1 MRLHDS
7 IESVTRLSFEQK
19 QALKKLSLFTVGDL
33 LRYYPV
39 RYGDIS
45 KAVEINSVEKG
56 IDVTVFGRI
65 QNLTTSK
72 GFKTKI
78 AMAKATLVDETGTL
92 GLVWFN
98 QPYIAKL
105 IHDNSLVRVEGKL
118 SIGKSGRYFSNPKIE
133 EIDKIPEIKGISLFA
148 ETQGDNASNHDAPLY
163 PVYPETKNITS
174 NWIFHT
180 LQRVFKSDIFEYITD
195 PIPES
200 ILKKYSLPTLKTALL
215 WVHSPHKIED
225 YEIARKRLAF
235 EEVFFIQLQKQ
246 IERKEI
252 LKLPSI
258 QLKDAEEFALEFINK
273 LPFKLTT
280 AQKTVIDT
288 ITNEMKQGTPMS
300 RLLEGDVGSGKTAVA
315 GATAYAVVK
324 SHPNGKDFGNYQI
337 AYMAPTEI
345 LATQQFESF
354 IEFFKHLP
362 IEMALVIGATCK
374 KFPSKVN
381 PTGSTSVSKPQML
394 KWIEEGKI
402 SLVIGTHALIQKKVK
417 FKNLAYVIIDEQH
430 RFGVNQRQK
439 LARKDK
445 VIPHLLSMTA
455 TPIPRTLALTIYGDL
470 DLSILDQMPAGRKQ
484 IITEII
490 TPEKRNT
497 VYEKIRE
504 ELNNGR
510 QAYII
515 CPRID
520 APDPDQEKSLQ
531 LRSVKEEAERLKK
544 EVFREFKIDILHSKM
559 TPIEKDKIMGE
570 FYKGTIDILVSTSVV
585 EVGVNVPNATVIVI
599 EGAERF
605 GLSQLHQLRGR
616 VLRGNHQPYC
626 FVFADSK
633 NDKSIER
640 LRAFKNAKNGFELA
654 ELDLKQRGS
663 GGLAGGKQW
672 GITDIAMEALRNLK
686 MVEAAR
692 TEAKLIAETDLT
704 LSKYPALKAVLES
717 KKEIHFE

>member
-1 MRLHDS
+1 MITLKNT
-7 IESVTRLSFEQK
+7 IESVTRLTFEQK
-19 QALKKLSLFTVGDL
+19 QGLKKLNLVSVEDL
-33 LRYYPV
+33 LRYYPIS
-39 RYGDIS
+39 YGDIS
-45 KAVEINSVEKG
+45 KAEQIQNVTKG
-56 IDVTVFGRI
+56 DEVTVFGRI
-65 QNLTTSK
+65 QNLVTSK

-78 AMAKATLVDETGTL
+78 PMAKATLTDETGTL

-105 IHDNSLVRVEGKL
+105 IHNDSLVRVVGKL
-118 SIGKSGRYFSNPKIE
+118 SVGKNGRYFSNPQIE
-133 EIDKIPEIKGISLFA
+133 EIDKIPEITGVSLFA
-148 ETQGDNASNHDAPLY
+148 NDSTNKSDAPLY
-163 PVYPETKNITS
+163 PIYPETKYITS

-180 LQRVFKSDIFEYITD
+180 IQKIFKGGALDQVIE
-195 PIPES
+195 PIPEN
-200 ILKKYSLPTLKTALL
+200 ILKKYSLPSIKTALM
-215 WVHSPHKIED
+215 WIHSPHKIDD

-252 LKLPSI
+252 MSLPSI
-258 QLKDAEEFALEFINK
+258 KIKDAKNISNEFIDR
-273 LPFKLTT
+273 LPFKLTE
-280 AQKTVIDT
+280 AQTNVINT
-288 ITNEMKQGTPMS
+288 ITDEMAKGVPMS

-315 GATAYAVVK
+315 AATSYAVVK
-324 SHPNGKDFGNYQI
+324 SHPDGKDYGNYQI

-354 IEFFKHLP
+354 IGFFRHLP
-362 IEMALVIGATCK
+362 IEMVLMTGSMCK

-381 PTGSTSVSKPQML
+381 PDSTTQISKPQAL

-417 FKNLAYVIIDEQH
+417 FKNLAYVVIDEQH

-439 LARKDK
+439 LARKDS

-470 DLSILDQMPAGRKQ
+470 DLSILDQMPEGRKQ
-484 IITEII
+484 IITEIV

-520 APDPDQEKSLQ
+520 APDPDQEKTLQ
-531 LRSVKEEAERLKK
+531 LRSVKEEAIRLKK
-544 EVFREFKIDILHSKM
+544 DVFREFKIEILHSKM
-559 TPIEKDKIMGE
+559 TPTEKDKIMGE

-585 EVGVNVPNATVIVI
+585 EVGVNVPNATLIVI

-626 FVFADSK
+626 FVFAESK
-633 NDKSIER
+633 SDKSIDR
-640 LRAFKNAKNGFELA
+640 LKAFKTAKNGFELA

-663 GGLAGGKQW
+663 GALSGGKQW
-672 GITDIAMEALRNLK
+672 GVSDIAMEALRNLK

-692 TEAKLIAETDLT
+692 NEAKIIADTDHKLR
-704 LSKYPALKAVLES
+704 KYPTLRTCMEN

>member
-1 MRLHDS
+1 MNLNDKLEN
-7 IESVTRLSFEQK
+7 ITRLTPEQK
-19 QALKKLSLFTVGDL
+19 LGLKKINLITVEDL
-33 LRYYPV
+33 LFYYPTS
-39 RYGDIS
+39 YGDVSEAIS
-45 KAVEINSVEKG
+45 INTVEKG
-56 IDVTVFGRI
+56 NEVTVFGKI
-65 QNLTTSK
+65 KNLTTSK

-78 AMAKATLVDETGTL
+78 PMAKAVLEDETGTI

-105 IHDNSLVRVEGKL
+105 IHNNALVRVVGKL
-118 SIGKSGRYFSNPKIE
+118 SVGKNGKYFSNPQIE
-133 EIDKIPEIKGISLFA
+133 EIQKIPEITGVSLFA
-148 ETQGDNASNHDAPLY
+148 DEKHNKSDAPLY
-163 PVYPETKNITS
+163 PIYPETKNVTS

-180 LQRVFKSDIFEYITD
+180 LQRIFKNNVLDQITES
-195 PIPES
+195 IPES
-200 ILKKYSLPTLKTALL
+200 ILKKYSLPSKRTALV
-215 WVHSPHKIED
+215 WIHSPHRIDD

-252 LKLPSI
+252 MSLPSI
-258 QLKDAEEFALEFINK
+258 KIKDAKKISKEFITR
-273 LPFKLTT
+273 LPFKLTE
-280 AQKTVIDT
+280 AQTNVINT
-288 ITNEMKQGTPMS
+288 ITDEMAKGVPMS

-315 GATAYAVVK
+315 AATSYAVVK
-324 SHPNGKDFGNYQI
+324 SHPDGKDYGNYQI

-354 IEFFKHLP
+354 IGFFKHLP
-362 IEMALVIGATCK
+362 IEMVLMTGSTCK
-374 KFPSKVN
+374 KFPSKVT
-381 PTGSTSVSKPQML
+381 PDSTTQISKAQAL

-417 FKNLAYVIIDEQH
+417 FKNLAYVVIDEQH
-430 RFGVNQRQK
+430 RFGVRQRQE
-439 LARKDK
+439 LVRRKDACL
-445 VIPHLLSMTA
+445 PHLLSMTA

-470 DLSILDQMPAGRKQ
+470 DLSLLDQMPAGRKQ

-490 TPEKRNT
+490 TPEKRNE

-504 ELNNGR
+504 KLNEGR

-520 APDPDQEKSLQ
+520 APDPDQEKTLQ
-531 LRSVKEEAERLKK
+531 LRSVKEEAVRLKK
-544 EVFREFKIDILHSKM
+544 EVFREFTIEILHSKM
-559 TPIEKDKIMGE
+559 TPTEKDKIMGE
-570 FYKGTIDILVSTSVV
+570 FYKGSIDILVSTSVV
-585 EVGVNVPNATVIVI
+585 EVGVNVPNATMIVI

-616 VLRGNHQPYC
+616 VLRGNHEPYC
-626 FVFADSK
+626 FVFAESK
-633 NDKSIER
+633 SDKSIER
-640 LRAFKNAKNGFELA
+640 LKAFKTAKNGFELA

-663 GGLAGGKQW
+663 GALSGGKQW
-672 GITDIAMEALRNLK
+672 GVSDIAMEALRNIK

-692 TEAKLIAETDLT
+692 SEARIIAENDHKL
-704 LSKYPALKAVLES
+704 LKYPNLKSALEN

>member
-1 MRLHDS
+1 MLLQDS
-7 IESVTRLSFEQK
+7 IESITRLSPNQK
-19 QALKKLSLFTVGDL
+19 IGLKKLGLNTIEDL
-33 LRYYPV
+33 LRYYPI

-45 KAVEINSVEKG
+45 KAEQINTIEKG
-56 IDVTVFGRI
+56 VDVTVFGKI
-65 QNLTTSK
+65 ENLTTSK

-78 AMAKATLVDETGTL
+78 PMAKAVLKDETGTL

-98 QPYIAKL
+98 QPYIAKM
-105 IHDNSLVRVEGKL
+105 IHNGSLVRVEGKL
-118 SIGKSGRYFSNPKIE
+118 SVGKNGRYFSNPQIE
-133 EIDKIPEIKGISLFA
+133 EIDRIPEIKGASLFGK
-148 ETQGDNASNHDAPLY
+148 ENLDAPLY
-163 PVYPETKNITS
+163 PVYPETRFVTS

-180 LQRVFKSDIFEYITD
+180 LQRVFKSDLLEKISD
-195 PIPES
+195 PIPED
-200 ILKKYSLPTLKTALL
+200 ILKKYSLPTLKTSLMWAH
-215 WVHSPHKIED
+215 VPHKISD

-235 EEVFFIQLQKQ
+235 EEVFLIQVQKQ

-252 LKLPSI
+252 MSMPSI
-258 QLKDAEEFALEFINK
+258 QIKEAEEFSGEFVKK
-273 LPFKLTT
+273 LPFKLTE
-280 AQKTVIDT
+280 AQQNVIDT
-288 ITNEMKQGTPMS
+288 ITDEMKRGVPMS

-315 GATAYAVVK
+315 AATSYAVVK

-354 IEFFKHLP
+354 IQFFKHLP
-362 IEMALVIGATCK
+362 IEMALITGTTCR

-381 PTGSTSVSKPQML
+381 PEGTTQISKPQML

-417 FKNLAYVIIDEQH
+417 FKNLAYVVIDEQH
-430 RFGVNQRQK
+430 RFGVKQRQK
-439 LARKDK
+439 LARKDS
-445 VIPHLLSMTA
+445 VVPHLLSMTA

-470 DLSILDQMPAGRKQ
+470 DLSILDQMPEGRKK

-490 TPEKRNT
+490 TPEKRNE
-497 VYEKIRE
+497 VYEKIRT

-510 QAYII
+510 QAYVI

-520 APDPDQEKSLQ
+520 AADPDMEGSLQ
-531 LRSVKEEAERLKK
+531 LRSVKEESERLKR
-544 EVFREFKIDILHSKM
+544 EVFKEFKIDILHSKM
-559 TPIEKDKIMGE
+559 TPKEKDETMARFNNGE
-570 FYKGTIDILVSTSVV
+570 INILVSTSVV
-585 EVGVNVPNATVIVI
+585 EVGVNVPNATLIVI

-605 GLSQLHQLRGR
+605 GLAQLHQLRGR

-633 NDKSIER
+633 SDKSIER
-640 LRAFKNAKNGFELA
+640 LKAFKNASSGFELA
-654 ELDLKQRGS
+654 ELDLKQRG
-663 GGLAGGKQW
+663 GGTLSAGKQW
-672 GITDIAMEALRNLK
+672 GVSDIAMEALKNIK

-692 TEAKLIAETDLT
+692 TEARKIAEEDIKL
-704 LSKYPALKAVLES
+704 LNYPVLKKILEN